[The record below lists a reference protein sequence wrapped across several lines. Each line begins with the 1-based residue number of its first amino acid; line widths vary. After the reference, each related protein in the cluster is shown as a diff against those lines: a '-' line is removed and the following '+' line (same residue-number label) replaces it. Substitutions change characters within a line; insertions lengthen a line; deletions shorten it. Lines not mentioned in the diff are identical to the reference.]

1 MKDCPPES
9 GGQRDR
15 EADPARGG
23 SKAETYNMA
32 SEILLTNDDG
42 IHSPGLT
49 ALEESLAPLG
59 NVVIVA
65 PDREMSAT
73 SHRISLHQPLRY
85 EQTGSK
91 RYSVEGSPA
100 DCVILACLR
109 ILKQRP
115 ALVISGVN
123 RGWNLG
129 DDINYSGTVSAAF
142 EAALQGIPAIAVSTF
157 ATENTDFVAAAR
169 VTSRLARS
177 VLEHGLPPDVV
188 LNVNFPQK
196 WNGSVRL
203 TRQGRQATQGILV
216 QNRDPRGREYFWLD
230 EKIARTNGEA
240 ASSPAHTLMTDFG
253 AVAAGFV
260 SVSPLHLDRTAH
272 AHVERFTD
280 WLDGLEWSE

>member
-1 MKDCPPES
+1 MTSD
-9 GGQRDR
+9 
-15 EADPARGG
+15 
-23 SKAETYNMA
+23 
-32 SEILLTNDDG
+32 ILLTNDDG
-42 IHSPGLT
+42 IHSQGLT
-49 ALEESLAPLG
+49 ALEESLAPVG
-59 NVVIVA
+59 NVITVA

-73 SHRISLHQPLRY
+73 SHRITLHQPLRY
-85 EQTGSK
+85 EHMGSK
-91 RYSVEGSPA
+91 RYAVEGSPA

-109 ILKQRP
+109 ILKRQP

-123 RGWNLG
+123 RGLNLG

-157 ATENTDFVAAAR
+157 ATEKTDFVSAAR
-169 VTSRLARS
+169 VTARLALR
-177 VLEHGLPPDVV
+177 VIEHGLPPDVV

-203 TRQGRQATQGILV
+203 TRQGRQATQGALV
-216 QNRDPRGREYFWLD
+216 QSRDPRGREYFWLD
-230 EKIARTNGEA
+230 EKIARTKGDA
-240 ASSPAHTLMTDFG
+240 GTSPTHTLMTDFVAVG
-253 AVAAGFV
+253 AGYV

>member
-1 MKDCPPES
+1 MELD
-9 GGQRDR
+9 
-15 EADPARGG
+15 
-23 SKAETYNMA
+23 
-32 SEILLTNDDG
+32 ILLTNDDG

-49 ALEESLAPLG
+49 ALEYALSPLG
-59 NVVIVA
+59 NVVTVA

-73 SHRISLHQPLRY
+73 SHRITMHQPIRY
-85 EQTGSK
+85 QDAGPN
-91 RYSVEGSPA
+91 RHSVEGSPA

-109 ILKQRP
+109 ILTRPP

-123 RGWNLG
+123 RGLNLG

-157 ATENTDFVAAAR
+157 ATEKTDFASAAQVTAR
-169 VTSRLARS
+169 LVRR
-177 VLEHGLPPDVV
+177 VMEHGLPPDVV
-188 LNVNFPQK
+188 LNVNFPQT

-203 TRQGRQATQGILV
+203 TRQGRQATQSVLV
-216 QNRDPRGREYFWLD
+216 QSRDPRGREYFWLD
-230 EKIARTNGEA
+230 EKIARAKGDA
-240 ASSPAHTLMTDFG
+240 DGSSNHTLMTDFF
-253 AVAAGFV
+253 AISAGYV